1 MKSIELI
8 AQIIGIAAMAFNI
21 LSYQQK
27 TRRAAITFQLAGASL
42 FAINFFL
49 LDAVVGGL
57 LNVIGA
63 FRSIVF
69 LNKEKLHAN
78 HPAWFVG
85 FTSAYLASYIL
96 TFTLFS
102 KEPTAANLIIE
113 FLPVIG
119 MVALTISYRLS
130 DAKAI
135 RRYGLISSP
144 SWLIYNIA
152 NLSIGAII
160 CEVLSLGSIII
171 GILRLDCHQ
180 TSQNIQS

>member
-1 MKSIELI
+1 MKSVELI
-8 AQIIGIAAMAFNI
+8 AQIIGIAAMVFNI

-27 TRRAAITFQLAGASL
+27 TRAAAISFQLVGASL
-42 FAINFFL
+42 FAVNFFL

-63 FRSIVF
+63 IRSIVF

-78 HPAWFVG
+78 HPAWFIG
-85 FTSAYLASYIL
+85 FTAAYLASYIL

-102 KEPTAANLIIE
+102 KEPTAFNLIIE

-130 DAKAI
+130 DAKSI
-135 RRYGLISSP
+135 RRFGLISSP
-144 SWLIYNIA
+144 SWLIYNIV
-152 NLSIGAII
+152 NLSIGAIF
-160 CEVLSLGSIII
+160 CEVLSLCSILI
-171 GILRLDCHQ
+171 GIFRLDR
-180 TSQNIQS
+180 NNK

>member
-85 FTSAYLASYIL
+85 FTSA
-96 TFTLFS
+96 
-102 KEPTAANLIIE
+102 
-113 FLPVIG
+113 
-119 MVALTISYRLS
+119 
-130 DAKAI
+130 
-135 RRYGLISSP
+135 
-144 SWLIYNIA
+144 
-152 NLSIGAII
+152 
-160 CEVLSLGSIII
+160 
-171 GILRLDCHQ
+171 
-180 TSQNIQS
+180 

>member
-27 TRRAAITFQLAGASL
+27 TRSGAIAFQLVGASL
-42 FAINFFL
+42 FAINFLL

-63 FRSIVF
+63 IRSIVF
-69 LNKEKLHAN
+69 LNKEKLRAD
-78 HPAWFVG
+78 HPAWFAG
-85 FTSAYLASYIL
+85 FTAAYLASYIL
-96 TFTLFS
+96 TFTLFA
-102 KEPTAANLIIE
+102 KEPTAVNLIVE

-119 MVALTISYRLS
+119 MVALTISYRQS

-135 RRYGLISSP
+135 RRFGLISSP

-152 NLSIGAII
+152 NLSIGAIC

-171 GILRLDCHQ
+171 GILRLDR
-180 TSQNIQS
+180 SQKLQNNKS

>member
-8 AQIIGIAAMAFNI
+8 AQIIGIVAMAFNI

-27 TRRAAITFQLAGASL
+27 TRTAAITFQLVGASL
-42 FAINFFL
+42 FAVNFL
-49 LDAVVGGL
+49 MLDAVVGGL

-63 FRSIVF
+63 VRSIVF

-78 HPAWFVG
+78 HPAWFAG
-85 FTSAYLASYIL
+85 FTAAYLTSYIL
-96 TFTLFS
+96 TFTLFG
-102 KEPTAANLIIE
+102 KELTVVNLIIE

-119 MVALTISYRLS
+119 MVALTVSYRLS

-135 RRYGLISSP
+135 RRFGLISSP

-152 NLSIGAII
+152 NLSIGAIC
-160 CEVLSLGSIII
+160 CEVLSLGSILI
-171 GILRLDCHQ
+171 GMFRLDRSQ
-180 TSQNIQS
+180 TTQNKE

>member
-1 MKSIELI
+1 MKPIEII
-8 AQIIGIAAMAFNI
+8 AQLIGIAAMAFNI

-27 TRRAAITFQLAGASL
+27 TRTGAISFQLAGASL
-42 FAINFFL
+42 FAVNFFL
-49 LDAVVGGL
+49 LDAVVGGM

-63 FRSIVF
+63 IRSIVF

-78 HPAWFVG
+78 HPAWFAG
-85 FTSAYLASYIL
+85 FTAAYLASYIL

-102 KEPTAANLIIE
+102 KEPTAVNLIVE

-130 DAKAI
+130 DARAI
-135 RRYGLISSP
+135 RRFGLISSP
-144 SWLIYNIA
+144 SWLIYNIS
-152 NLSIGAII
+152 NLSIGAIC

-171 GILRLDCHQ
+171 GILRLDR
-180 TSQNIQS
+180 SQKAQNNEL

>member
-1 MKSIELI
+1 MNSIKFF
-8 AQIIGIAAMAFNI
+8 AQMIDIGAMAFNI
-21 LSYQQK
+21 LSYQK
-27 TRRAAITFQLAGASL
+27 ETRTGAICFQLVGASL
-42 FAINFFL
+42 FAIHFFM
-49 LDAVVGGL
+49 LDAVVGGM

-63 FRSIVF
+63 LRSIVF

-78 HPAWFVG
+78 HPAWFAG
-85 FTSAYLASYIL
+85 FTTTYLVCYIL

-102 KEPTAANLIIE
+102 KAPTLLNLILE

-135 RRYGLISSP
+135 RRFGLISSP

-152 NLSIGAII
+152 NLSIGAIC

-171 GILRLDCHQ
+171 GILRLDR
-180 TSQNIQS
+180 SQKLQNNKS